1 MSLRLEWKQQ
11 LSEIPREAWDALAV
25 PLETPVLEWEWLRQ
39 MEISGSMRPE
49 TGWLPC
55 HLTMWSGSDLVAA
68 APLYIKGHSAGEFV
82 WDYVWADVAGQLGI
96 RYYPKLVGMSPAT
109 PVPGYRFL
117 IAPGSDEESLTGLML
132 ERIDQL
138 CRANNLSGVSFNYVD
153 PAWKPQLEAI
163 GFTPWEHQSFLW
175 RNRGFASFEEYLA
188 LFDKNQRRNIR
199 RERRKMEEQGL
210 RLTPLTGEQISLS
223 HLERMYRYYELTNAQ
238 FGPWAAKFLTREFFT
253 GLHEA
258 YRHRLLLVEVRQE
271 GLDEP
276 VGMSFLIAKGGGLY
290 GRYWGAESY
299 YDSLH
304 FNACYYAPIE
314 WAIEHGVESFDPGI
328 GSAHKVRRGFEAVAN
343 WSLHRFRDGRLAR
356 IMSTH
361 IEQLNHMEREQIDGL
376 NETLPF
382 AEGRAPDA
390 RDVG

>member
-132 ERIDQL
+132 ERIEEL

-153 PAWKPQLEAI
+153 PAWKPQLEAV
-163 GFTPWEHQSFLW
+163 GTFATEVVRRVGHQSTPST
-175 RNRGFASFEEYLA
+175 RDAGSQRTPASSC
-188 LFDKNQRRNIR
+188 
-199 RERRKMEEQGL
+199 GV
-210 RLTPLTGEQISLS
+210 P
-223 HLERMYRYYELTNAQ
+223 
-238 FGPWAAKFLTREFFT
+238 
-253 GLHEA
+253 
-258 YRHRLLLVEVRQE
+258 EVR
-271 GLDEP
+271 
-276 VGMSFLIAKGGGLY
+276 ST
-290 GRYWGAESY
+290 RSS
-299 YDSLH
+299 SL
-304 FNACYYAPIE
+304 
-314 WAIEHGVESFDPGI
+314 
-328 GSAHKVRRGFEAVAN
+328 GF
-343 WSLHRFRDGRLAR
+343 
-356 IMSTH
+356 
-361 IEQLNHMEREQIDGL
+361 
-376 NETLPF
+376 
-382 AEGRAPDA
+382 
-390 RDVG
+390 